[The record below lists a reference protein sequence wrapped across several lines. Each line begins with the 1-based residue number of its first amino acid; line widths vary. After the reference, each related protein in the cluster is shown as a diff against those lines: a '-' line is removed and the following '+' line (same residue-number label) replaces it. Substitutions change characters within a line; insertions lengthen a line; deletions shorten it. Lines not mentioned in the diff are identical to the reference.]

1 MDTTTMQALIA
12 LNTAFYREQAESF
25 SSTRETPWLGWRR
38 LIPFLRA
45 GMLKAE
51 VAAHEPTMSVLDVAC
66 GNLRFERFLTQELP
80 AVRFRFHAVDN
91 CGELASGAHG
101 LPGLAFHELDVLQRL
116 LAQNDEAA
124 AQATQLDALPSCDF
138 VGCFGFMHHVP
149 SFELRARLLRLLVEC
164 ARPGGFIAVS
174 FWQFMHD
181 ARLAR
186 KAVDAERAARTRPE
200 LLALNLQELERD
212 DHLLGWQNTDAL
224 RYCHH
229 FEDEEVN
236 RLIAALPAGTAHE
249 VCRYTADGRS
259 GDLNRYVILQR
270 LDTSR
275 CKEA

>member
-45 GMLKAE
+45 GMLEAE

>member
-1 MDTTTMQALIA
+1 MQALIT

-25 SSTRETPWLGWRR
+25 SSTRETPWPGWRR
-38 LIPFLRA
+38 LIPFLCA
-45 GMLKAE
+45 GMPEAE
-51 VAAHEPTMSVLDVAC
+51 VAAHAPAMSVLDVAC

-91 CGELASGAHG
+91 CGELASGNHG
-101 LPGLAFHELDVLQRL
+101 LPGLVFHELDVLQQL
-116 LAQNDEAA
+116 LAQDEAA
-124 AQATQLDALPSCDF
+124 TQPAPLDALPRCDL
-138 VGCFGFMHHVP
+138 VGCFGFMHHIP
-149 SFELRARLLRLLVEC
+149 SFELRGRLFRFLVER
-164 ARPGGFIAVS
+164 ARPGGLIAVS

-200 LLALNLQELERD
+200 LLALNLRELD
-212 DHLLGWQNTDAL
+212 PGDHLLGWQNTDAL

-229 FEDEEVN
+229 FEDEEID
-236 RLIAALPAGTAHE
+236 RLIAALPTGTARE
-249 VCRYTADGRS
+249 TCRYSADGRS

>member
-1 MDTTTMQALIA
+1 MDTNTMRALIA

-25 SSTRETPWLGWRR
+25 SSTREIPWPGWRR

-45 GMLKAE
+45 SMPEAE
-51 VAAHEPTMSVLDVAC
+51 VAAHAPTMSVLDVAC
-66 GNLRFERFLTQELP
+66 GNLRFERFLAQEFP

-91 CGELASGAHG
+91 CGELAGGTHA
-101 LPGLAFHELDVLQRL
+101 LPGLVFHELDVLQQL
-116 LAQNDEAA
+116 LAQDDEAA
-124 AQATQLDALPSCDF
+124 AQPTPLDALPRCDF
-138 VGCFGFMHHVP
+138 VDCFGFMHHVP

-164 ARPGGFIAVS
+164 ARPGGLIAVS

-186 KAVDAERAARTRPE
+186 KAVDAEQAARARPE
-200 LLALNLQELERD
+200 LLAFNLQELERD
-212 DHLLGWQNTDAL
+212 DHLLGWQNTEAL

-229 FEDEEVN
+229 FEDGEID

-249 VCRYTADGRS
+249 ACRYSADGRS

>member
-1 MDTTTMQALIA
+1 MQALIA

-25 SSTRETPWLGWRR
+25 SSTRETPWPGWRR

-45 GMLKAE
+45 DMPEAE
-51 VAAHEPTMSVLDVAC
+51 AATHAPAMSVLDVAC

-80 AVRFRFHAVDN
+80 AVRFRFHAIDN
-91 CGELASGAHG
+91 CSELAGG
-101 LPGLAFHELDVLQRL
+101 TRELPGLAFHELDILQQL
-116 LAQNDEAA
+116 LAQDEAA
-124 AQATQLDALPSCDF
+124 VQPAPLDALPRCDL

-149 SFELRARLLRLLVEC
+149 SFGLRARLLRLLVER
-164 ARPGGFIAVS
+164 ARPGGLIAVS

-186 KAVDAERAARTRPE
+186 KAVDAEQAARAHPE
-200 LLALNLQELERD
+200 LLAFNLRELD
-212 DHLLGWQNTDAL
+212 PGDHLLGWQDIEAL

-229 FEDEEVN
+229 FEDEEID
-236 RLIAALPAGTAHE
+236 RLIAALPAGTARE
-249 VCRYTADGRS
+249 VCRYSADGRS

>member
-1 MDTTTMQALIA
+1 MRALIA
-12 LNTAFYREQAESF
+12 LNTAFYQEQAESF
-25 SSTRETPWLGWRR
+25 SSTRETSWPGWRH
-38 LIPFLRA
+38 LIPLLRA
-45 GMLKAE
+45 SVPEAE
-51 VAAHEPTMSVLDVAC
+51 AATHAPVISVLDVAC

-91 CGELASGAHG
+91 CSELASGARE
-101 LPGLAFHELDVLQRL
+101 LPGLAFHNLDILQQL
-116 LAQNDEAA
+116 LAHDDETA
-124 AQATQLDALPSCDF
+124 AQPAPLDALPRCDL
-138 VGCFGFMHHVP
+138 VSCFGFMHHVP
-149 SFELRARLLRLLVEC
+149 SFGLRAQLLRLLIER
-164 ARPGGFIAVS
+164 ARPGGLIAVS

-181 ARLAR
+181 PRLAR

-212 DHLLGWQNTDAL
+212 DHLLGWQDTEAL

-229 FEDEEVN
+229 FEDEEID
-236 RLIAALPAGTAHE
+236 RLIAALPAGTARE
-249 VCRYTADGRS
+249 VCRYSADGRS